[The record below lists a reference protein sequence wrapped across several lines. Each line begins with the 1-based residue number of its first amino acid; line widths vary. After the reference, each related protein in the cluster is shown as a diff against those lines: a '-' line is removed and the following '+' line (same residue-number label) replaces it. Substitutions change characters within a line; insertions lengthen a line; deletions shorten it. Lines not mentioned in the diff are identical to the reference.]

1 MIKKTSALTYENLCR
16 FCGICVHAQNC
27 KEFLHFL
34 SLTLCTTQLCSEL
47 TCQFLQ
53 LPGITIAQ
61 FSNTRALMKAVADD
75 IIGEFVKN
83 LEKLQCPV
91 SFIKDIYRLSS
102 S

>member
-1 MIKKTSALTYENLCR
+1 LHDAIAQR
-16 FCGICVHAQNC
+16 VHFFGFVQI
-27 KEFLHFL
+27 
-34 SLTLCTTQLCSEL
+34 
-47 TCQFLQ
+47 LQ

-75 IIGEFVKN
+75 IIGEFLKN